1 MDIFTFFLIQKEN
14 LFFFTIVFCFLKANM
29 TEDHSLK
36 SILKDLTLEDLQN
49 KGQGEV
55 LEIKGETNVYDA
67 VKVHLFI
74 GIESMMIDAYWTP
87 FLQCSSSEKGM

>member
-1 MDIFTFFLIQKEN
+1 
-14 LFFFTIVFCFLKANM
+14 M

-49 KGQGEV
+49 QSQGEV

-74 GIESMMIDAYWTP
+74 GVESTMIDAY
-87 FLQCSSSEKGM
+87 